1 MSPQIPLT
9 FYDVVVVG
17 AGINGSVSA
26 AALSAR
32 GLSVLLVDQRDF
44 GGLTSSQSSNLI
56 WGGIKYLQS
65 YEFGLVFK
73 LSRARAK
80 LMRNYPTKIVNMGFF
95 AALGPNAPFG
105 QVLGRFGTLFY
116 WAIGLFST
124 PTPNFFAKSK
134 LRKIEP
140 TVYSEKVRGA
150 VEYFDGVMPD
160 NDSRFVWDFV
170 SRARELGAT
179 VRNYHQV
186 HTLTKSTEGFEVGI
200 ENLLSG
206 QKLSVRA
213 KVVINAAGPFA
224 KESNDLVGAK
234 TKKDLVFSKGIHLV
248 VRKITSDSRVLTFWD
263 EQGRIFYVIPMHDR
277 SVIGTTDTR
286 VADPLEGVSDQD
298 REFVLR
304 QINLSMTLDQPLRV
318 EDIISERCG
327 VRALVVDRNKDN
339 SKSDWHKLS
348 RKHRVE
354 TDPRGVISIL
364 GGKFTDCINV
374 GEEIVQ
380 KVRKFIPIT
389 ASAKPWFGEDST
401 NLKNSFD
408 ARAKRLISDSLLS
421 EQVASQL
428 WRRHGIAALE
438 ILERLENQ
446 PEARELV
453 FESLP
458 ITFGELSFIAQ
469 NEEVRTAEDL
479 LRRRLPIA
487 MVRSEIEIKANK
499 KLQSFLNDYKLS

>member
-1 MSPQIPLT
+1 MSQKPHSPN
-9 FYDVVVVG
+9 YDVVIIG
-17 AGINGSVSA
+17 GGINGAVSA

-32 GLSVLLVDQRDF
+32 GLKVFLADERDF

-73 LSRARAK
+73 LSRARAR
-80 LMRNYPTKIVNMGFF
+80 LMRNYPTKIINMGFF

-105 QVLGRFGTLFY
+105 QLLGRFGTLFY

-124 PTPNFFAKSK
+124 PMPALFGRAK
-134 LRKIEP
+134 LKIVEP
-140 TVYSEKVRGA
+140 TVYAENVRGA

-179 VRNYHQV
+179 VKNYHRVQEI
-186 HTLTKSTEGFEVGI
+186 TKVSNGFEIGI
-200 ENLLSG
+200 KNQISG
-206 QKLSVRA
+206 EQFDVRA
-213 KVVINAAGPFA
+213 KVIVNAAGPFA
-224 KESNDLVGAK
+224 KESNDLVGSK
-234 TKKDLVFSKGIHLV
+234 TKKDLVFSKGIHLA
-248 VRKITSDSRVLTFWD
+248 VRKLTSDNRVLTFWD

-286 VADPLEGVSDQD
+286 VLDPLEEVTEQD

-304 QINLSMTLDQPLRV
+304 QINLSMTLDQPLTV
-318 EDIISERCG
+318 ADIISERCG

-348 RKHRVE
+348 RKHSVE
-354 TDPRGVISIL
+354 TDPQGVISIL

-374 GEEIVQ
+374 GEEIVH
-380 KVRKFIPIT
+380 KVRKFIPVT
-389 ASAKPWFGEDST
+389 SPSKPWFGEEDS
-401 NLKNSFD
+401 KQKASY
-408 ARAKRLISDSLLS
+408 
-421 EQVASQL
+421 EQVAAGLLAQGAITTQVANQL
-428 WRRHGIAALE
+428 WRRHGSAAKA
-438 ILERLENQ
+438 ILETLEAQ
-446 PEARELV
+446 PEARELA
-453 FESLP
+453 FEGLA
-458 ITFGELSFIAQ
+458 ITFAELAFISQ
-469 NEEVRTAEDL
+469 NEEVKTAEDL

-487 MVRSEIEIKANK
+487 MARSTQEIKENK
-499 KLQSFLNDYKLS
+499 KLQSFLKEHKLS

>member
-1 MSPQIPLT
+1 MSQKPPSPN
-9 FYDVVVVG
+9 YDVVIIG
-17 AGINGSVSA
+17 GGINGAVSA

-32 GLSVLLVDQRDF
+32 GLKVFLADERDF

-73 LSRARAK
+73 LSRARAR
-80 LMRNYPTKIVNMGFF
+80 LMRNYPTKIINMGFF

-124 PTPNFFAKSK
+124 PMPALFGKAK
-134 LRKIEP
+134 LKIVEP
-140 TVYSEKVRGA
+140 TVYAENVRGA

-179 VRNYHQV
+179 VKNYHRVQEI
-186 HTLTKSTEGFEVGI
+186 TKVSNGFEIGI
-200 ENLLSG
+200 KNQISG
-206 QKLSVRA
+206 EQFDVWA
-213 KVVINAAGPFA
+213 KVIVNAAGPFA
-224 KESNDLVGAK
+224 KESNDLVGST

-248 VRKITSDSRVLTFWD
+248 VRKLTSDNRVLTFWD

-286 VADPLEGVSDQD
+286 VLDPLEEVTDQD

-304 QINLSMTLDQPLRV
+304 QINLSMTLDKPLTV
-318 EDIISERCG
+318 DDIISERCG

-348 RKHRVE
+348 RKHSVE
-354 TDPRGVISIL
+354 TDPQGVISIL

-374 GEEIVQ
+374 GEEIVH
-380 KVRKFIPIT
+380 KVQKFIPVT
-389 ASAKPWFGEDST
+389 SPSKPWFGEEDSRQ
-401 NLKNSFD
+401 KASY
-408 ARAKRLISDSLLS
+408 
-421 EQVASQL
+421 EQVAAGLLAQEAITAQVANQL
-428 WRRHGIAALE
+428 WRRHGSAAKA
-438 ILERLENQ
+438 ILETLEAQ
-446 PEARELV
+446 PEARELA
-453 FESLP
+453 FEGLA
-458 ITFGELSFIAQ
+458 ITFAELAFISQ
-469 NEEVRTAEDL
+469 NEEVKTAEDL

-487 MVRSEIEIKANK
+487 MARSTQEIKENK
-499 KLQSFLNDYKLS
+499 KLQSFLKEHKLS

>member
-1 MSPQIPLT
+1 MSQKPHSPN
-9 FYDVVVVG
+9 YDVVIIG
-17 AGINGSVSA
+17 GGINGAVSA

-32 GLSVLLVDQRDF
+32 GLKVFLADERDF

-73 LSRARAK
+73 LSRARAR
-80 LMRNYPTKIVNMGFF
+80 LMRNYPTKIINMGFF

-105 QVLGRFGTLFY
+105 QLLGRFGTLFY

-124 PTPNFFAKSK
+124 PMPALVGRAK
-134 LRKIEP
+134 LKIVEP
-140 TVYSEKVRGA
+140 TVYAENVRGA

-179 VRNYHQV
+179 VKNYHRVQEI
-186 HTLTKSTEGFEVGI
+186 TKVSNGFEIGI
-200 ENLLSG
+200 KNQISG
-206 QKLSVRA
+206 EQFDVRA
-213 KVVINAAGPFA
+213 KVIVNAAGPFA
-224 KESNDLVGAK
+224 KESNDLVGSK
-234 TKKDLVFSKGIHLV
+234 TKKDLVFSKGIHLA
-248 VRKITSDSRVLTFWD
+248 VRKLTSDNRVLTFWD

-286 VADPLEGVSDQD
+286 VLDPLEEVTEQD

-304 QINLSMTLDQPLRV
+304 QINLSMTLDQPLTV
-318 EDIISERCG
+318 ADIISERCG

-348 RKHRVE
+348 RKHSVE
-354 TDPRGVISIL
+354 TDPQGVISIL

-374 GEEIVQ
+374 GEEIVH
-380 KVRKFIPIT
+380 KVRKFIPVT
-389 ASAKPWFGEDST
+389 SPSKPWFGEEDS
-401 NLKNSFD
+401 KQKASY
-408 ARAKRLISDSLLS
+408 
-421 EQVASQL
+421 EQVAAGLLAQGAITTQVANQL
-428 WRRHGIAALE
+428 WRRHGSAAKA
-438 ILERLENQ
+438 ILETLEAQ
-446 PEARELV
+446 PEARELA
-453 FESLP
+453 FEGLA
-458 ITFGELSFIAQ
+458 ITFAELAFISQ
-469 NEEVRTAEDL
+469 NEEVKTAEDL

-487 MVRSEIEIKANK
+487 MARSTQEIKENK
-499 KLQSFLNDYKLS
+499 KLQSFLKEHKLS

>member
-1 MSPQIPLT
+1 MSQKPHSPN
-9 FYDVVVVG
+9 YDVVIIG
-17 AGINGSVSA
+17 GGINGAVSA

-32 GLSVLLVDQRDF
+32 GLKVFLADERDF

-73 LSRARAK
+73 LSRARAR
-80 LMRNYPTKIVNMGFF
+80 LMRNYPTKIINMGFF

-105 QVLGRFGTLFY
+105 QLLGRFGTLFY

-124 PTPNFFAKSK
+124 PMPALFGRAK
-134 LRKIEP
+134 LKIVEP
-140 TVYSEKVRGA
+140 TVYAENVRGA

-179 VRNYHQV
+179 VKNYHRVQEI
-186 HTLTKSTEGFEVGI
+186 TKVSNGFEIGI
-200 ENLLSG
+200 KNQISG
-206 QKLSVRA
+206 EQFDVRA
-213 KVVINAAGPFA
+213 KVIVNAAGPFA
-224 KESNDLVGAK
+224 KESNDLVGSK
-234 TKKDLVFSKGIHLV
+234 TKKDLVFSKGIHLA
-248 VRKITSDSRVLTFWD
+248 VRKLTSDNRVLTFWD

-286 VADPLEGVSDQD
+286 VLDPLEEVTEQD

-304 QINLSMTLDQPLRV
+304 QINLSMTLDQPLTV
-318 EDIISERCG
+318 ADIISERCG

-348 RKHRVE
+348 RKHSVE
-354 TDPRGVISIL
+354 TDPQGVISIL

-374 GEEIVQ
+374 GEEIVH
-380 KVRKFIPIT
+380 KVRKFIPVT
-389 ASAKPWFGEDST
+389 SPSKPWFGEEDS
-401 NLKNSFD
+401 KQKASY
-408 ARAKRLISDSLLS
+408 
-421 EQVASQL
+421 EQVAAGLLAQGAITTQVANQL
-428 WRRHGIAALE
+428 WRRHGSAAKA
-438 ILERLENQ
+438 ILETLEAQ
-446 PEARELV
+446 PEARELA
-453 FESLP
+453 FEGLD
-458 ITFGELSFIAQ
+458 ITFAELAFISQ
-469 NEEVRTAEDL
+469 NEEVKTAEDL

-487 MVRSEIEIKANK
+487 MARSTQEIKENK
-499 KLQSFLNDYKLS
+499 KLQSFLKEHKLS

>member
-1 MSPQIPLT
+1 MSQTPQT
-9 FYDVVVVG
+9 ASYDVVVIG
-17 AGINGSVSA
+17 GGINGAVSA

-32 GLSVLLVDQRDF
+32 GLSVLLLDQRDF

-73 LSRARAK
+73 LSRARAR
-80 LMRNYPTKIVNMGFF
+80 LMKNYPTRIVNMGFF

-124 PTPNFFAKSK
+124 PMPALFGKAKLK
-134 LRKIEP
+134 QVEP
-140 TVYSEKVRGA
+140 TVYAENVRGA

-160 NDSRFVWDFV
+160 NDSRFVWQFV

-179 VRNYHQV
+179 VKNYHEV
-186 HTLTKSTEGFEVGI
+186 NAIEKTSNGFEIGI
-200 ENLLSG
+200 KDLSAG
-206 QKLSVRA
+206 EQFAVQA
-213 KVVINAAGPFA
+213 KVVVNAAGPFA
-224 KESNDLVGAK
+224 KQSNELVGST

-248 VRKITSDSRVLTFWD
+248 VRKLTSDNRVLTFWD

-286 VADPLEGVSDQD
+286 VLDPLEAVTDQD
-298 REFVLR
+298 RQFVLR
-304 QINLSMTLDQPLRV
+304 QINLSMTLDKPLTV
-318 EDIISERCG
+318 DDIISERCG

-348 RKHRVE
+348 RKHSVE

-374 GEEIVQ
+374 GEEIVH
-380 KVRKFIPIT
+380 KVKKFIPVS
-389 ASAKPWFGEDST
+389 ASANTWFGEDSP
-401 NLKNSFD
+401 KEKASYEE
-408 ARAKRLISDSLLS
+408 AAAALLS
-421 EQVASQL
+421 QGSITTQVANQL
-428 WRRHGIAALE
+428 WRRHGSKAMT
-438 ILERLENQ
+438 ILEKLKTQ
-446 PEARELV
+446 PELRGLV
-453 FESLP
+453 FEGLA
-458 ITFGELSFIAQ
+458 ITFAELAAIAE
-469 NEEVRTAEDL
+469 NEEVKTTEDL

-487 MVRSEIEIKANK
+487 MARSNQEIKENK
-499 KLQSFLNDYKLS
+499 KLQSFLKEHKLS

>member
-1 MSPQIPLT
+1 MSQTPQKAS
-9 FYDVVVVG
+9 YDVVVIG
-17 AGINGSVSA
+17 GGINGAVSA
-26 AALSAR
+26 AALSSR

-73 LSRARAK
+73 LSRARAR
-80 LMRNYPTKIVNMGFF
+80 LMKNYPTRIINMGFF

-124 PTPNFFAKSK
+124 PIPALFGKAKLK
-134 LRKIEP
+134 QVEP
-140 TVYSEKVRGA
+140 TVYAENVRGA

-179 VRNYHQV
+179 VKNYHEV
-186 HTLTKSTEGFEVGI
+186 DKIKKTSDGFEIGI
-200 ENLLSG
+200 KNLIAGEHLDV
-206 QKLSVRA
+206 QA
-213 KVVINAAGPFA
+213 KVIINAAGPFA
-224 KESNDLVGAK
+224 KKSNDLVGST

-248 VRKITSDSRVLTFWD
+248 VRKLTSDNRVLTFWD

-286 VADPLEGVSDQD
+286 VLDPLEEVTDQD

-304 QINLSMTLDQPLRV
+304 QINLSMTLDKPLTV
-318 EDIISERCG
+318 DDIISERCG

-348 RKHRVE
+348 RKHSVE
-354 TDPRGVISIL
+354 IDPQGVISIL

-374 GEEIVQ
+374 GEEIVH
-380 KVRKFIPIT
+380 KVKKFIPI
-389 ASAKPWFGEDST
+389 SSSSKPWFGEEDS
-401 NLKNSFD
+401 KQKARFD
-408 ARAKRLISDSLLS
+408 EAAAGLLAEGVVS
-421 EQVASQL
+421 TQAANQL
-428 WRRHGIAALE
+428 WRRHGSGAKA
-438 ILERLENQ
+438 ILETLKTQ

-453 FESLP
+453 FGGLA
-458 ITFGELSFIAQ
+458 ITFAELAFISQ
-469 NEEVRTAEDL
+469 NEEVKTSEDL

-487 MVRSEIEIKANK
+487 MARSAKEIKENK
-499 KLQSFLNDYKLS
+499 KLQSFLKENKLS

>member
-1 MSPQIPLT
+1 MSQKAPSAN
-9 FYDVVVVG
+9 YDVVIIG
-17 AGINGSVSA
+17 GGINGAVSA

-32 GLSVLLVDQRDF
+32 GLKVFLADERDF

-73 LSRARAK
+73 LSRARAR
-80 LMRNYPTKIVNMGFF
+80 LMRNYPTKIINMGFF

-105 QVLGRFGTLFY
+105 QLLGRFGTLFY

-124 PTPNFFAKSK
+124 PMPALFGKAK
-134 LRKIEP
+134 LKIVEP
-140 TVYSEKVRGA
+140 TVYAENVRGA

-179 VRNYHQV
+179 VKNYHRV
-186 HTLTKSTEGFEVGI
+186 DKMVKVAEGFEIGI
-200 ENLLSG
+200 KNQISG
-206 QKLSVRA
+206 EQFDVRA
-213 KVVINAAGPFA
+213 KVIVNAAGPFA
-224 KESNDLVGAK
+224 KESNDLVGST

-248 VRKITSDSRVLTFWD
+248 VRKLTSDNRVLTFWD

-286 VADPLEGVSDQD
+286 VLDPLEEVTDQD

-304 QINLSMTLDQPLRV
+304 QINLSMTLDQPLTV
-318 EDIISERCG
+318 DDIISERCG

-348 RKHRVE
+348 RKHSVE
-354 TDPRGVISIL
+354 TDPQGVISIL

-374 GEEIVQ
+374 GEEIVH
-380 KVRKFIPIT
+380 KVQKFIPVT
-389 ASAKPWFGEDST
+389 SPSKPWFGEEDSRQ
-401 NLKNSFD
+401 KASY
-408 ARAKRLISDSLLS
+408 
-421 EQVASQL
+421 EQVAAGLLAQEAITAQVANQL
-428 WRRHGIAALE
+428 WRRHGSAAKA
-438 ILERLENQ
+438 ILETLKAQ
-446 PEARELV
+446 PEARELA
-453 FESLP
+453 FEGLA
-458 ITFGELSFIAQ
+458 ITFAELAFISQ
-469 NEEVRTAEDL
+469 NEEVKTAEDL

-487 MVRSEIEIKANK
+487 MARSTQEIKENK
-499 KLQSFLNDYKLS
+499 KLQSFLKDHKLS

>member
-1 MSPQIPLT
+1 MSQNPT
-9 FYDVVVVG
+9 TARYDVVVVG
-17 AGINGSVSA
+17 AGINGAVSA
-26 AALSAR
+26 ATLSAR
-32 GLSVLLVDQRDF
+32 GLAVLLVDQRDF

-73 LSRARAK
+73 LSRARAR
-80 LMRNYPTKIVNMGFF
+80 LMKHYPTKIINMGFF

-105 QVLGRFGTLFY
+105 KVLGRFGTLFY

-124 PTPNFFAKSK
+124 PMPGLFGKAKLK
-134 LRKIEP
+134 QVEP
-140 TVYSEKVRGA
+140 SVYSENVRGA

-170 SRARELGAT
+170 SRARELGAS

-186 HTLTKSTEGFEVGI
+186 NKIQKTGEGFEVGI
-200 ENLLSG
+200 KNLVSG
-206 QKLSVRA
+206 EDFDVQA
-213 KVVINAAGPFA
+213 KVIINAAGPFA
-224 KESNDLVGAK
+224 KQSNELVGST

-248 VRKITSDSRVLTFWD
+248 VRKLTSDNRVLTFWD

-286 VADPLEGVSDQD
+286 VMDPLEEVTDQD
-298 REFVLR
+298 RQFVLR
-304 QINLSMTLDQPLRV
+304 QINLSMTLDKPLTV
-318 EDIISERCG
+318 DDIISERCG

-348 RKHRVE
+348 RKHSVE
-354 TDPRGVISIL
+354 TDPQGVISIL

-374 GEEIVQ
+374 GEEIVH
-380 KVRKFIPIT
+380 KVRKFIPVPS
-389 ASAKPWFGEDST
+389 SAKPWFGEDSPKQKT
-401 NLKNSFD
+401 SFD
-408 ARAKRLISDSLLS
+408 AAASRLFSKAMIT

-428 WRRHGIAALE
+428 WRRHGMGAMA
-438 ILERLENQ
+438 ILERLEAH

-453 FESLP
+453 FDGLA
-458 ITFGELSFIAQ
+458 ITFGELAVIAE
-469 NEEVRTAEDL
+469 NEEVKTAEDL

-487 MVRSEIEIKANK
+487 MARSGQEIKANK
-499 KLQSFLNDYKLS
+499 KLQSFLKDHKLK

>member
-1 MSPQIPLT
+1 MPENTSST
-9 FYDVVVVG
+9 DYDVVIIG
-17 AGINGSVSA
+17 GGINGAVSA

-32 GLSVLLVDQRDF
+32 GLKVFLADERDF

-73 LSRARAK
+73 LSRARAR
-80 LMRNYPTKIVNMGFF
+80 LMRNYPTKVINMGFF

-124 PTPNFFAKSK
+124 PMPGLFGKAK
-134 LRKIEP
+134 LKIVEP
-140 TVYSEKVRGA
+140 TVYAENVRGA

-179 VRNYHQV
+179 VKNYHRV
-186 HTLTKSTEGFEVGI
+186 NEITKVSNGFAIGI
-200 ENLLSG
+200 KNEISG
-206 QKLSVRA
+206 EQLDVRA
-213 KVVINAAGPFA
+213 KVIVNAAGPFA
-224 KESNDLVGAK
+224 KESNDLVGST

-248 VRKITSDSRVLTFWD
+248 VRKLTSDNRVLTFWD

-286 VADPLEGVSDQD
+286 VLDPLEEVNDQD

-304 QINLSMTLDQPLRV
+304 QINLSMTLDKPLTV
-318 EDIISERCG
+318 ADIISERCG

-348 RKHRVE
+348 RKHSVE
-354 TDPRGVISIL
+354 TDPQGVISIL

-374 GEEIVQ
+374 GEEIVN
-380 KVRKFIPIT
+380 KVRKFIPVGT
-389 ASAKPWFGEDST
+389 SAAPWFGEEGSNAKTAFDSAV
-401 NLKNSFD
+401 KN
-408 ARAKRLISDSLLS
+408 LISKGEISA
-421 EQVASQL
+421 QVANQL
-428 WRRHGIAALE
+428 WRRHGSRALE
-438 ILERLENQ
+438 IAKLLESQ

-453 FESLP
+453 FEGLA
-458 ITFGELSFIAQ
+458 ITFGELAVIAE
-469 NEEVRTAEDL
+469 NEEVKTAEDL

-487 MVRSEIEIKANK
+487 MARSNQEIKDNQ
-499 KLQSFLNDYKLS
+499 KLQSFLKDHQLS